1 MTHRQ
6 WVAAQKRAMALSKS
20 KPAAAAR
27 LLQRLATSIESRTR
41 SAAGAWHF
49 EQTLG
54 LASIMQS
61 AANDR
66 HGACATLGRLAD
78 HHEAV
83 LRYQQRALVSTLS
96 AQALELLAIN
106 QRTRAAESIRRAT
119 PWAHT
124 LRPGDEL
131 FRRARRVLSARSR
144 GAKAQAT
151 TRRSTRR
158 RAARP

>member
-6 WVAAQKRAMALSKS
+6 WIAAQKRAMALSKS

-27 LLQRLATSIESRTR
+27 LLERLAQSIESRTR
-41 SAAGAWHF
+41 SAVGVWHF

-61 AANDR
+61 EANDGR
-66 HGACATLGRLAD
+66 GACATLARLAD

-106 QRTRAAESIRRAT
+106 QRTRAAASIRRASR
-119 PWAHT
+119 WAHE

-131 FRRARRVLSARSR
+131 FRRAQRALSERSR
-144 GAKAQAT
+144 GAGARAK
-151 TRRSTRR
+151 TRRQTSG
-158 RAARP
+158 ARPRG